1 MSPDPGTLLPAIAGA
16 LAIHALGAMSPGPNF
31 VIVARNAVA
40 GSRSAV
46 VWTIAGIVL
55 VNALYIALGLAGFI
69 AILVNFS
76 WMLVALKI
84 AGGAYLAWVGLSMWR
99 EAARPL
105 PAFDGTAVAADRRR
119 AFREGVFT
127 NLSNVKAIAYY
138 FSFFTLVFDA
148 GMPIWAKLAT
158 VAGMMLISLA
168 WYSAVAFFLS
178 MPAANA
184 AYRRAKRW
192 IDRAIGG
199 ALGLLGARLAFGAQ
213 T

>member
-1 MSPDPGTLLPAIAGA
+1 MSPDPGTLWPAIAGA
-16 LAIHALGAMSPGPNF
+16 LVIHALGAMSPGPNF

-40 GSRSAV
+40 GSSSV

-84 AGGAYLAWVGLSMWR
+84 AGGTYLAWVGLSMWR
-99 EAARPL
+99 EAATPL
-105 PAFDGTAVAADRRR
+105 PAYDGIAAAADRRR

-158 VAGMMLISLA
+158 AAGMMLISLA

-178 MPAANA
+178 LPAANA

>member
-1 MSPDPGTLLPAIAGA
+1 
-16 LAIHALGAMSPGPNF
+16 

-40 GSRSAV
+40 GSSSV

-84 AGGAYLAWVGLSMWR
+84 AGGTFLAWVGLSMWR
-99 EAARPL
+99 EAATPL
-105 PAFDGTAVAADRRR
+105 PAYDGIAAAADRRR

-138 FSFFTLVFDA
+138 FSFF
-148 GMPIWAKLAT
+148 
-158 VAGMMLISLA
+158 
-168 WYSAVAFFLS
+168 
-178 MPAANA
+178 
-184 AYRRAKRW
+184 
-192 IDRAIGG
+192 
-199 ALGLLGARLAFGAQ
+199 
-213 T
+213 